1 MTTILAREIVDQVP
15 IDNRGSREIG
25 FDIPA
30 RYNASRIL
38 FDNLALGRG
47 ERLALTG
54 PAGARSYIEL
64 CAEASRWVTA
74 PLAGPTARRAYPDVP

>member
-15 IDNRGSREIG
+15 IDNRGSRE
-25 FDIPA
+25 FDFPA

-54 PAGARSYIEL
+54 RAGARSYIEL
-64 CAEASRWVTA
+64 CAEASRWGTA
-74 PLAGPTARRAYPDVP
+74 PLAGPTVRRAYPDVP